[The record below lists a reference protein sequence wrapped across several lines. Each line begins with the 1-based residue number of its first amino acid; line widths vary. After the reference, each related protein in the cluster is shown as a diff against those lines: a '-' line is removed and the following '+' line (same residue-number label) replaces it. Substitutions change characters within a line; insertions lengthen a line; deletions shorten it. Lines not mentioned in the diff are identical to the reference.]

1 MDASTLK
8 HAADTV
14 TDKLA
19 PVTETVVDKLAPVSE
34 TVADKLGDLGD
45 AAYRLAAMTPWVEP
59 RRGQTFRNWALRI
72 GLFAAIGAVLW
83 WFAKHR
89 TTEAGYEPQATV
101 EAPPTP
107 AERRLT
113 AAAGH

>member
-1 MDASTLK
+1 MDASTIR

-19 PVTETVVDKLAPVSE
+19 PVTETVVDKLAPVGE

-45 AAYRLAAMTPWVEP
+45 AAHRLAALTPWVEP
-59 RRGQTFRNWALRI
+59 RTNRTFRTWALRI
-72 GLFAAIGAVLW
+72 GALLAMGGVAW
-83 WFAKHR
+83 WWAKRR
-89 TTEAGYEPQATV
+89 TTEAGAEPQSTF
-101 EAPPTP
+101 EAPPRT

-113 AAAGH
+113 AAAGD